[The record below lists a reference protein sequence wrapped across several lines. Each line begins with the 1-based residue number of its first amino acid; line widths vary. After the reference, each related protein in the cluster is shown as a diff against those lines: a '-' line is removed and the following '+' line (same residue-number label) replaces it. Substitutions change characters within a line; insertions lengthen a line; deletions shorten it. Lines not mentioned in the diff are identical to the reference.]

1 MTTQQHPDFTYIQL
15 VKQII
20 EEGYEE
26 TGRNGKTKELFGASM
41 RFSLSQNKIPL
52 LTTKKVAWKTCLK
65 ELLWFIRGDTN
76 NESLN
81 KANVHIWDSNGSRS
95 FLDNVGL
102 SHYQVNELGPIY
114 GHQWRKFNAP
124 YIRLGECKGE
134 RGEREEREEKGV
146 DQLQNIIDLLKNKE
160 TRNSRRILMSSWNPC
175 QLKEMALPPCHILC
189 QFHVHQ
195 ENKLSCSVY
204 QRSGDMGLGVPFNI
218 ASYSFLTHLIAHHCE
233 LEAFELILFLG
244 NSHIYEEHIEPLKE
258 QVKRE
263 TYFEVPTLSIL
274 NKREK
279 IEDYNIK
286 DFVIHNYQH
295 YPEIKMPIIA

>member
-15 VKQII
+15 IKQIM

-81 KANVHIWDSNGSRS
+81 KDNVHIWDSNGSRS

-146 DQLQNIIDLLKNKE
+146 DQLQNIIDLLKNKN
-160 TRNSRRILMSSWNPC
+160 T
-175 QLKEMALPPCHILC
+175 
-189 QFHVHQ
+189 
-195 ENKLSCSVY
+195 KLVLY
-204 QRSGDMGLGVPFNI
+204 TYD
-218 ASYSFLTHLIAHHCE
+218 AFLFDVDDNEIDT
-233 LEAFELILFLG
+233 
-244 NSHIYEEHIEPLKE
+244 IE
-258 QVKRE
+258 
-263 TYFEVPTLSIL
+263 
-274 NKREK
+274 
-279 IEDYNIK
+279 
-286 DFVIHNYQH
+286 
-295 YPEIKMPIIA
+295 EIKQIFSKYKLTVKAKTGLNYEF